1 MLLHIN
7 IRKIANRFGLLF
19 YLVFS
24 TFLCFGQLIQ
34 PALKIKTSGAITDFL
49 IDGSKITLSTDAGT
63 IEEFSLSNGKRI
75 KTEHLPEMLDFM
87 GDPAPTKVY
96 SIDKFD
102 TKILIVTQGL
112 HGFRNLLVAD
122 NNDTIKVIDA
132 TRNKLMIKKA
142 RFINNNH
149 ILLGLMSNE
158 LILFDINQKEIVYTS
173 TISAYSFSDF
183 YLNKNNQFVYTS
195 DESGI
200 IHKIDVKDGK
210 IVEDFAGNNVDNVY
224 RLVYKNGVIITAGQ
238 DRRVGVYNSKTG
250 ESYYLQKDF
259 LIYSVALSSDASI
272 GAFTA
277 SEENDITIFNVETRN
292 ELMKLKGHTSVITKM
307 EFIDEYTLVSVADDH
322 YLMIWKIN

>member
-7 IRKIANRFGLLF
+7 IRRIASRFSLLF
-19 YLVFS
+19 YLVIS
-24 TFLCFGQLIQ
+24 TFLCLGKLIH
-34 PALKIKTSGAITDFL
+34 PSLKIETSGAITDFF

-63 IEEFSLSNGKRI
+63 IEEFSLNNGKRLKI
-75 KTEHLPEMLDFM
+75 EHLPDMVDFM

-122 NNDTIKVIDA
+122 TNDTIKVIDA

-142 RFINNNH
+142 RFINNNQ

-158 LILFDINQKEIVYTS
+158 LILFDINQKEIIYTS

-183 YLNKNNQFVYTS
+183 YLNKNSQFVYTS
-195 DESGI
+195 DESGVV
-200 IHKIDVKDGK
+200 HKIDVKDGK
-210 IVEDFAGNNVDNVY
+210 ITEEFSGSNVDNVY

-238 DRRVGVYNSKTG
+238 DRRVGVYNSITG
-250 ESYYLQKDF
+250 ENYYLQKDF
-259 LIYSVALSSDASI
+259 LIYSVALSNDASK

-277 SEENDITIFNVETRN
+277 SEENDITVFNVETRN
-292 ELMKLKGHTSVITKM
+292 ELKKLKGHTSVITKM
-307 EFIDEYTLVSVADDH
+307 AFIDESTLVSAADDH
-322 YLMIWKIN
+322 YLIIWKIN

>member
-19 YLVFS
+19 YLIFS
-24 TFLCFGQLIQ
+24 SFLCFGQIIQ
-34 PALKIKTSGAITDFL
+34 PALKIKTSGAITDFF

-63 IEEFSLSNGKRI
+63 IEEFNLSSGKRI
-75 KTEHLPEMLDFM
+75 KTEHLPEMVDFM

-102 TKILIVTQGL
+102 TKILFVTQGN
-112 HGFRNLLVAD
+112 HGFRNLLITE
-122 NNDTIKVIDA
+122 NNDTLKVIEANRD
-132 TRNKLMIKKA
+132 KLMIKKA
-142 RFINNNH
+142 RFVNNNH

-158 LILFDINQKEIVYTS
+158 LILFDIDKKEIIYTS

-183 YLNKNNQFVYTS
+183 YLNNNKQFVYSS

-200 IHKIDVKDGK
+200 VHKIDVKDGK
-210 IVEDFAGNNVDNVY
+210 ILEEFEGNNVDNVY

-238 DRRVGVYNSKTG
+238 DRRVGVYNTITG
-250 ESYYLQKDF
+250 ANYYLQKNF
-259 LIYSVALSSDASI
+259 LIYSVALNSDASK

-277 SEENDITIFNVETRN
+277 SEENDITVFNVETRN
-292 ELMKLKGHTSVITKM
+292 ELLKLKGHTSVITKM
-307 EFIDEYTLVSVADDH
+307 EFIDKNTLVSAADDH